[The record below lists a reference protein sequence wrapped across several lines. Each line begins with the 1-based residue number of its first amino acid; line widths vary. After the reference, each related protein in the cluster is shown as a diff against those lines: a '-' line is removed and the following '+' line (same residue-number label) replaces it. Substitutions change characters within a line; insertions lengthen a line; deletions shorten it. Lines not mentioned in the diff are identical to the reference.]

1 MLKVTHNAGFF
12 SCCSVRLDNIVAYY
26 NKHRTVPEAVDS
38 SEQFQ
43 LYKPTPDSGD
53 ITNAYFAEQPSQLN
67 PEYTSKIL
75 FKQEYQFWNYKK
87 IQFQKIRPFVELYF
101 RPSTEILQLV
111 QELRNSVPTNQ
122 PICVLFHRGN
132 DKATETALCPYDA
145 YIKKAKQVQ
154 RENPAVHFFLQS
166 DETEFLETMT
176 NAFPNSFYFGDRI
189 RHIPKASTSVDLVFR
204 EGNFEASKQYLAITI
219 FMASCAHI
227 IFGSGNCSL
236 WILLYRGNSNGVH
249 QFLEGRWA
257 V

>member
-1 MLKVTHNAGFF
+1 
-12 SCCSVRLDNIVAYY
+12 
-26 NKHRTVPEAVDS
+26 VDS

-43 LYKPTPDSGD
+43 LYKPATNSGD
-53 ITNAYFAEQPSQLN
+53 LTTAYFAEQADRPS

-101 RPSTEILQLV
+101 RPSAEILQLV

-132 DKATETALCPYDA
+132 DKATETALCPYEA

-154 RENPAVHFFLQS
+154 RENPAVTFFLQS

-176 NAFPNSFYFGDRI
+176 NTFPNSFYFRDRI
-189 RHIPKASTSVDLVFR
+189 RHIPRASTSVDLVFR

-219 FMASCAHI
+219 FMGITSFAPSSSVPP
-227 IFGSGNCSL
+227 FTTSL
-236 WILLYRGNSNGVH
+236 GLSKTTLFTHAPTLSMFTNANGV
-249 QFLEGRWA
+249 